1 MCFDNVS
8 GKDSQHLCKTCK
20 QAGSA
25 LNSHLSSTYSD
36 TDAVR
41 WS

>member
-8 GKDSQHLCKTCK
+8 EKDSQHLCKTCT

-25 LNSHLSSTYSD
+25 LNSHLSSSYSD